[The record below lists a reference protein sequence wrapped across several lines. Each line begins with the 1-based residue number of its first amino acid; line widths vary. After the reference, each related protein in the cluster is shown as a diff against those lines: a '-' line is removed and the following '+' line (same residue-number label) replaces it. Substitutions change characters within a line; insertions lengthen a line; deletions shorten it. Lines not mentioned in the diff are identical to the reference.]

1 MPSVIGTLSVAC
13 SAGTAQGTAVGLA
26 GWRGEDVSR
35 SLRYWRKIRT
45 YIFRFVF
52 HDKNP
57 FLVTI
62 WAFTIFIGTSSVP
75 IIKFVLK
82 IFDHIAK

>member
-13 SAGTAQGTAVGLA
+13 SAGSLGG
-26 GWRGEDVSR
+26 GERMFLGHFVT
-35 SLRYWRKIRT
+35 YWRKIRT

-52 HDKNP
+52 HDKKP

-62 WAFTIFIGTSSVP
+62 WAFTIFIGTSSVL

-82 IFDHIAK
+82 IFDRSRQFEWLEL